1 VKPLP
6 WRPFLA
12 STEVARTMVRAMR
25 ALIENC
31 ILNEVLM
38 KWFLKI
44 EEGVVESREVDEE
57 VV

>member
-1 VKPLP
+1 
-6 WRPFLA
+6 
-12 STEVARTMVRAMR
+12 MR

-31 ILNEVLM
+31 ILNEVWM